1 MANVNSK
8 RKNGSRL
15 FGQFIFCKFRQFG
28 KSKRQHNPNS
38 MHWNL
43 YFAILLL
50 IFAGYSA
57 TGSTSVNGLNNGSA
71 EPVTMAVAGLS
82 HGHAH
87 WIFQDRFGAGDYVIG
102 VYEPD
107 EELAGKFIRNYN
119 LDRNMFFDDLDE
131 MLDELRPSGLLVFG
145 SIYDHLAAVEA
156 AAPRG
161 VHVMVEKPLAVSL
174 DHARRI
180 QALAGEHGIHLLTN
194 YETSWYPST
203 EKTKQLFTQ
212 NREDFGGIRKAMF
225 QHGHMGP
232 KEIGVGPEFLGW
244 LIDPILNGGGALM
257 DFGCYGANL
266 MTWLTAGEQ
275 PLTVTAVTQTHKPEI
290 YAEVE
295 DEATIIVTYP
305 ESQAIIQASWNWP
318 VNRKDME
325 IYGVS
330 GYVKAPGPDLV
341 NVRRNGEPE
350 TVSHTVTADE
360 VGLETDPFHYFAG
373 VIRGEIEMPPYSLYT
388 LENNM
393 LVMQILE
400 GAKKSAETGR
410 TIKLE

>member
-1 MANVNSK
+1 
-8 RKNGSRL
+8 
-15 FGQFIFCKFRQFG
+15 
-28 KSKRQHNPNS
+28 
-38 MHWNL
+38 MHWIL

-50 IFAGYSA
+50 TSAGFSA
-57 TGSTSVNGLNNGSA
+57 TASQPANGLNDSSA

-87 WIFQDRFGAGDYVIG
+87 WIFQDHFAAGDYVIG

-107 EELAGKFIRNYN
+107 EELVRQFINNYN
-119 LDRNMFFDDLDE
+119 LDRDLFFDDLDE
-131 MLDELRPSGLLVFG
+131 MLDELQPSGLLAFG
-145 SIYDHLAAVEA
+145 AVYDHLSVVEA

-174 DHARRI
+174 DHAM
-180 QALAGEHGIHLLTN
+180 QMKALAEDHGIHLLTN

-212 NREDFGGIRKAMF
+212 NREDFGEIRKAMF
-225 QHGHMGP
+225 HHGHMGP
-232 KEIGVGPEFLGW
+232 KEIGVGPEFLDW
-244 LIDPILNGGGALM
+244 LIDPVLNGGGALM

-266 MTWLTAGEQ
+266 MTWLTTGEQ
-275 PLTVTAVTQTHKPEI
+275 PHTVTAVTQTHKPEI
-290 YAEVE
+290 YAEVD

-318 VNRKDME
+318 IDRKDME
-325 IYGVS
+325 IYGVD
-330 GYVKAPGPDLV
+330 GYVKAPASDV
-341 NVRRNGEPE
+341 VDIRRGGESE
-350 TVSHTVTADE
+350 TVSHTVSAGE
-360 VGLETDPFHYFAG
+360 VQLETDPFHYFAG

-400 GAKKSAETGR
+400 SAKKSAETGR
-410 TIKLE
+410 TIELE